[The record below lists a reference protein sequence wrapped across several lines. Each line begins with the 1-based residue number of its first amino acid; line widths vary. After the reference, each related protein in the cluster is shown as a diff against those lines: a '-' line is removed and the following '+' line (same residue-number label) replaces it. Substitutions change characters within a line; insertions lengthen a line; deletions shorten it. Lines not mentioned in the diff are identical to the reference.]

1 MTFSRA
7 TLRSGTQLNNGCG
20 TFSMPKSVLIIGEE
34 ELKTGALLLRDMATK
49 EQRNITEQE
58 LLRSSSEYEF

>member
-1 MTFSRA
+1 
-7 TLRSGTQLNNGCG
+7 
-20 TFSMPKSVLIIGEE
+20 MPKSVLIIGEE